1 MKILLDTHIIIWITE
16 DNPSLSAKH
25 SALISD
31 IKNEKFISEFS
42 FIELAIKINIGKLPD
57 FKMPIGKFIEQVKSD
72 GFKLLPVN
80 NKYLAEFVKLPLM
93 KDHRDPFDRLIIS
106 TAISENMTIISVD
119 DPGSYR
125 DKFYK
130 RLVDII

>member
-1 MKILLDTHIIIWITE
+1 VKILLDTHIIIWVTE

-31 IKNEKFISEFS
+31 TKNEKFVSEFS
-42 FIELAIKINIGKLPD
+42 FIELAIKINIGKLPN
-57 FKMPIGKFIEQVKSD
+57 FKIPIGKFIDQVKSD

-80 NKYLAEFVKLPLM
+80 NKYLDEFVKLPLV

-106 TAISENMTIISVD
+106 TAISENMNIITVD
-119 DPGSYR
+119 D
-125 DKFYK
+125 KFKLYK
-130 RLVDII
+130 KLVDII